1 MQFLCLK
8 SEKDY
13 LFLIILLFQ
22 QTKTKISIK
31 LIKIYHFSHMKAMHF
46 FSSDFWLQ
54 ISKWIFFFGSHFD
67 LHISY
72 GFLGWSRHH
81 HSCFAAPSLVECWR

>member
-1 MQFLCLK
+1 
-8 SEKDY
+8 
-13 LFLIILLFQ
+13 
-22 QTKTKISIK
+22 
-31 LIKIYHFSHMKAMHF
+31 MKAMHF
-46 FSSDFWLQ
+46 FSSGFWLQ